1 MEFYVTVDGK
11 DVRWEWKDKVKQ
23 FWETWRPTE
32 KQVVLGP
39 HREYIMQPIKPLSLN
54 PYLNPLDILLC
65 LYIFP
70 MRHTPCFWNAEI
82 LELLCIDHSHF

>member
-32 KQVVLGP
+32 KQVVILDDVDDVTKRKAVASIMVGVEEENEMV
-39 HREYIMQPIKPLSLN
+39 REKINRQAKERRIKAK
-54 PYLNPLDILLC
+54 C
-65 LYIFP
+65 L
-70 MRHTPCFWNAEI
+70 TKK
-82 LELLCIDHSHF
+82 LK

>member
-32 KQVVLGP
+32 KQVVILDDVDDVTKRKAVASIMVGVEEENEMV
-39 HREYIMQPIKPLSLN
+39 REKINRQAKDKVSI
-54 PYLNPLDILLC
+54 PYSS
-65 LYIFP
+65 F
-70 MRHTPCFWNAEI
+70 RHW
-82 LELLCIDHSHF
+82 

>member
-32 KQVVLGP
+32 KQVVILDDVDDVTKRKAVASIMVGVEEENEMV
-39 HREYIMQPIKPLSLN
+39 REKINRQAKERRKKRN
-54 PYLNPLDILLC
+54 V
-65 LYIFP
+65 
-70 MRHTPCFWNAEI
+70 
-82 LELLCIDHSHF
+82 